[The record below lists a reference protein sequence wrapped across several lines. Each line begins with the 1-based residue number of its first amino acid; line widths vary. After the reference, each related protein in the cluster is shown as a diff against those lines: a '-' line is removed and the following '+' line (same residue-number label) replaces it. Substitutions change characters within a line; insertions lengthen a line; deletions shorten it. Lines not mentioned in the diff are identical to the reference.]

1 MYRTVNLMA
10 LPQPDVMVT
19 SESVIVGRNSGYL
32 RKEWTW
38 IFGQGAEVKI
48 VNRRSDDLF
57 W

>member
-19 SESVIVGRNSGYL
+19 SESMIVGRNSGYL

-48 VNRRSDDLF
+48 VYRRSDDLF